1 MEYFRLADSI
11 RAKGKEYRVETRNLV
26 HENKIICSLFE
37 GGKVLDRKELDYV
50 SSLGEP
56 DVLRLLRSI
65 HQEMIK
71 GLENLCQISETVAQR
86 EHAVS
91 RYRIGRVFY
100 EKRMY
105 EEAINQF
112 SEAIQLDS
120 RLVEAYLGL
129 GLTYTA
135 IGLLDEA
142 IHIYR
147 KCLAL
152 QPEYA
157 DVHCRLGQA
166 YRKKTLLSEAIIE
179 FQKAIDLNP
188 RYEEAYYY
196 LSLTSL
202 EQMIDNKK
210 TGEKDLE
217 NVTQKIVPL
226 FQKVAQLNPRV
237 QNQHFLQGMD
247 FLLGHQLESARE
259 EFSRAR
265 VEGLQPH
272 GSEIWNDLYLK
283 FMYQTPQLDEN
294 LLRNYVD
301 KLKMILE
308 ENPYYA
314 DMNNYL
320 GVAYVVQSRYFLE
333 KAIAQFRKALE
344 INPQYREAQRNL
356 SLVNNESRGFMILL
370 RTILG

>member
-1 MEYFRLADSI
+1 LEYFRLVDSI
-11 RAKGKEYRVETRNLV
+11 RARGKEYRVETRNLV
-26 HENKIICSLFE
+26 NENKIICSLFE
-37 GGKVLDRKELDYV
+37 GGKVLDRKELDYA
-50 SSLGEP
+50 SSLGET

-65 HQEMIK
+65 HQEMINS
-71 GLENLCQISETVAQR
+71 LENLCQISETIAQR

-91 RYRIGRVFY
+91 RYRIGRLFY

-105 EEAINQF
+105 EEAVSQF
-112 SEAIQLDS
+112 SEAIQLDT

-129 GLTYTA
+129 GLTYA
-135 IGLLDEA
+135 AMGLLDEA

-147 KCLAL
+147 KCLDFK
-152 QPEYA
+152 PEYA
-157 DVHCRLGQA
+157 DVHCRLGQV
-166 YRKKTLLSEAIIE
+166 YRKKTLLPEAIIE

-196 LSLTSL
+196 LALTSL
-202 EQMIDNKK
+202 EQMINHKK
-210 TGEKDLE
+210 TGEKELE
-217 NVTQKIVPL
+217 NVTEKIVPL

-237 QNQHFLQGMD
+237 QNQHFIQGID
-247 FLLGHQLESARE
+247 FLLSHQLESARE

-272 GSEIWNDLYLK
+272 GSEIWNEIYLK
-283 FMYQTPQLDEN
+283 FMYQTPQLDEY
-294 LLRNYVD
+294 LLQNYVD

-314 DMNNYL
+314 DINNYL
-320 GVAYVVQSRYFLE
+320 GVAYVIQSRYFLE
-333 KAIAQFRKALE
+333 KAIAQFQKALE
-344 INPQYREAQRNL
+344 TNPQYHEAQRNL

-370 RTILG
+370 RIILS